1 MRTILFLLLGFLT
14 ACPDPNATSSG
25 TEANVNAGNAQQGAT
40 GNVQETDPSAAR
52 LSCAE
57 GDENCITISG
67 AMKYNGTPSG
77 TVRIDVQ
84 KVREGSAPM
93 LVHTLELQATNEFSF
108 DAPKDYGKIIITGFI
123 DEAGDGPS
131 PKDPQG
137 RATIEILKE
146 DITALEIEVKSDNA
160 PVQPKPPGD
169 IPQEQQG
176 MQKGEQKEGGQAP
189 PKDDPAGKQAEPP
202 KEAPKQDGPPA
213 DE

>member
-14 ACPDPNATSSG
+14 ACPDPNASSSG
-25 TEANVNAGNAQQGAT
+25 TEVNNGNSGNTTQGSSN
-40 GNVQETDPSAAR
+40 GVQETDPSAAR

-67 AMKYNGTPSG
+67 KMKYDGTPAG
-77 TVRIDVQ
+77 TIRIDVQ
-84 KVREGSAPM
+84 KIREGSAPM
-93 LVHTLELQATNEFSF
+93 LVHTLELQATDEFSF
-108 DAPKDYGKIIITGFI
+108 DAPKGYGKIIITGFI

-146 DITALEIEVKSDNA
+146 DITTLEIAVKADNA

-169 IPQEQQG
+169 IPQEQQKDG
-176 MQKGEQKEGGQAP
+176 GQKEGGQTP
-189 PKDDPAGKQAEPP
+189 PKDDGEKKDPP
-202 KEAPKQDGPPA
+202 KEAPKGPPA